1 MDSPQIAVLTV
12 PLNEWNEQKA
22 LLREIGEQVRALNS
36 KELKE
41 LMTASEVCE
50 MLKISRSTYERYVNE
65 GVIEISKVN
74 KKKYSKNYVRRSH
87 LEDLIRNGK
96 V

>member
-1 MDSPQIAVLTV
+1 MSDTQIAVLTV
-12 PLNEWNEQKA
+12 PLNEWNEHKA
-22 LLREIGEQVRALNS
+22 ILREIGEQVRALNS

-41 LMTASEVCE
+41 LLTASEVCE

-65 GVIEISKVN
+65 GVIEVSKVN